1 MNIDYAKEL
10 NESQLKAVEY
20 NDGPSLVIAGAGSGK
35 TRVLTY
41 KIAHLME
48 VEGYKPW
55 EILALTFTN
64 KAAAEMKSRIANRVG
79 EESARYLWMGTF
91 HSLFAKILRREAET
105 LGYTSNFTIYDQG
118 DSRSL
123 VKAIIKEMGLDD
135 KVYKPNAVQARI
147 SEAKNVL
154 LKAGMYYNDKTMV
167 EEDMRRRLPAVRDI
181 YQRYANRLKQADAMD
196 FDDLLMQTYY
206 LFENNKEILQRYRER
221 FRYVLVDE
229 YQDTNLAQ
237 HEIVWQLTAGHQ
249 HICVVGDDSQSIY
262 SFRGARIDNI
272 LTFQSRYDSP
282 KLFKL
287 EENYRSTQTI
297 VGAANSLIAH
307 NQRRIPKEV
316 FSNKEQGEPITVF
329 EAAADKEEAGYVTRQ
344 LLSIRRR
351 YGLTWSDFAILYRT
365 NAQSRIFEEEFR
377 KNGIDYRI
385 YGGLS
390 FYQRKEIKDIIAY
403 FRVMVNPHDEE
414 AFKRILNYPPR
425 GIGDTTL
432 GHVVETASQAGVSLW
447 EVIGAPE
454 QYQLPVSKATQK
466 KLEGFRAMMEEFRE
480 LSRTH
485 DAYDTAL
492 DVVIRSGIKA
502 DIFSDMS
509 DEGRGRQENVQEL
522 MDAMHDFVQSAR
534 EEGSD
539 AIWLPDFLAT
549 VALLTDQDNPHDT
562 DVPRVTLMTVHSA
575 KGLEFNT
582 VFVVGLEEDLFP
594 SNMAETDMDVEEE
607 RRLFYV
613 ALTRAEKRC
622 LLTYAKSR
630 FRYGQ
635 LQFGN
640 RSRFLG
646 EIDPVF
652 LAGQQ
657 AGKPTLHPAGRFSNS
672 PSSHPRPSFQP
683 ASQPPRPAYQPASQP
698 PRPAFQ
704 PASQPPRPAYQPASQ
719 PPRENHPPK
728 QPSTGRWVSLGE
740 RGKEPTSR
748 NPLAAASTPSSKSS
762 VSLTPGTRIE
772 HERFGQGVVVRI
784 EGASDS
790 TKAVIRFDNVGEKTL
805 LLKFARI
812 KVL

>member
-1 MNIDYAKEL
+1 MDNDYAKEL

-64 KAAAEMKSRIANRVG
+64 KAAAEMKSRIASKVG
-79 EESARYLWMGTF
+79 EEQARYLWMGTF
-91 HSLFAKILRREAET
+91 HSLFAKILRREAEA
-105 LGYTSNFTIYDQG
+105 LGYTSNFTIYDQT

-135 KVYKPNAVQARI
+135 KLYKPNSVQGRI

-154 LKAGMYYNDKTMV
+154 ITAGMYYNDPAMN
-167 EEDMRRRLPAVRDI
+167 EEDMRRRLPAIRDI
-181 YQRYANRLKQADAMD
+181 YQRYANRLRQSDAMD
-196 FDDLLMQTYY
+196 FDDLLMMTYY
-206 LFENNKEILQRYRER
+206 LFKNREDVLQRYRER
-221 FRYVLVDE
+221 FHFVLVDE

-237 HEIVWQLTAGHQ
+237 HEIVWQLTSGHQ

-272 LTFQSRYDSP
+272 LTFQNRYDHP
-282 KLFKL
+282 RLFKL

-329 EAAADKEEAGYVTRQ
+329 EAAADKEEAGYVARQ
-344 LLSIRRR
+344 LMAIRRR
-351 YGLTWSDFAILYRT
+351 NGLDWDDFAILYRT

-403 FRVMVNPHDEE
+403 FRLMVNPHDEE
-414 AFKRILNYPPR
+414 AFKRIINYPAR

-432 GHVVETASQAGVSLW
+432 GHIIETASQAGASLW
-447 EVIGAPE
+447 DVISDPE
-454 QYQLPVSKATQK
+454 HYELPVSKGTIT
-466 KLEGFRAMMEEFRE
+466 KLGHFRELIASFRE
-480 LSRTH
+480 LSRTS
-485 DAYDTAL
+485 DAYETAL
-492 DVVIRSGIKA
+492 EVVNRSGIKS

-509 DEGRGRQENVQEL
+509 DEGRSRQENVQEL

-549 VALLTDQDNPHDT
+549 VALLTDQDNPHDA

-594 SNMAETDMDVEEE
+594 NSMAETEADVEEE

-613 ALTRAEKRC
+613 AITRAEKRC
-622 LLTYAKSR
+622 LLTYARTR

-635 LQFGN
+635 LQFGT
-640 RSRFLG
+640 RSRFLN
-646 EIDPVF
+646 EIDPSY
-652 LAGQQ
+652 LTGGQGSRQ
-657 AGKPTLHPAGRFSNS
+657 ASGQVGYR
-672 PSSHPRPSFQP
+672 PSSGQGYGPSGRQGYGPSRQTPTQKPMSSSTTPTSTSAPSLTAASTPR
-683 ASQPPRPAYQPASQP
+683 
-698 PRPAFQ
+698 
-704 PASQPPRPAYQPASQ
+704 
-719 PPRENHPPK
+719 
-728 QPSTGRWVSLGE
+728 RWVSLGE
-740 RGKEPTSR
+740 RSAVSSR
-748 NPLAAASTPSSKSS
+748 PSSSS
-762 VSLTPGTRIE
+762 SSSSSSSNLQPGSRIE
-772 HERFGQGVVVRI
+772 HERFGQGSVVRI
-784 EGASDS
+784 EGDGENA
-790 TKAVIRFDNVGEKTL
+790 KAVIRFDNVGEKTL

-812 KVL
+812 KLL

>member
-154 LKAGMYYNDKTMV
+154 LKAGMYYNDKAMV
-167 EEDMRRRLPAVRDI
+167 EEDMRRRQPAVRDI

-206 LFENNKEILQRYRER
+206 LFENNKEILQRYCER
-221 FRYVLVDE
+221 FRFVLVDE

-272 LTFQSRYDSP
+272 LPFQSRYDSP

-414 AFKRILNYPPR
+414 AFKRILNYPAR

-466 KLEGFRAMMEEFRE
+466 KLEGFRAMMEEFSE

-539 AIWLPDFLAT
+539 AIWLSDFLAT
-549 VALLTDQDNPHDT
+549 VALLTDQDNPHDA

-622 LLTYAKSR
+622 MLTYAKTR

-640 RSRFLG
+640 RSRFLS
-646 EIDPVF
+646 EIDPCF
-652 LAGQQ
+652 FSGQSARQ
-657 AGKPTLHPAGRFSNS
+657 SAAQPTGRASGNHS
-672 PSSHPRPSFQP
+672 AYPRPTVSP
-683 ASQPPRPAYQPASQP
+683 ARNLVNQ
-698 PRPAFQ
+698 
-704 PASQPPRPAYQPASQ
+704 
-719 PPRENHPPK
+719 RE
-728 QPSTGRWVSLGE
+728 QRSTGRWVSLGE
-740 RGKEPTSR
+740 RSAQTAPS
-748 NPLAAASTPSSKSS
+748 PAPSPSSHASSANATPSS
-762 VSLTPGTRIE
+762 SLRPGVRVE
-772 HERFGQGVVVRI
+772 HERFGQGEVVSV
-784 EGASDS
+784 EGINENA
-790 TKAVIRFDNVGEKTL
+790 KAVISFDNVGTKTL
-805 LLKFARI
+805 LLKFARLR
-812 KVL
+812 VL

>member
-1 MNIDYAKEL
+1 M
-10 NESQLKAVEY
+10 
-20 NDGPSLVIAGAGSGK
+20 VIAGAGSGK

-64 KAAAEMKSRIANRVG
+64 KAAAEMKSRIACRVG
-79 EESARYLWMGTF
+79 EEAARYLWMGTF
-91 HSLFAKILRREAET
+91 HSLFAKILRREADV
-105 LGYTSNFTIYDQG
+105 LGYTSNFTIYDQS

-154 LKAGMYYNDKTMV
+154 LKAGMYYNDKAMI
-167 EEDMRRRLPAVRDI
+167 EEDMRRRQPAIRDI
-181 YQRYANRLKQADAMD
+181 YQRYANRLRQADAMD

-237 HEIVWQLTAGHQ
+237 HEIVWQLTASHQ

-272 LTFQSRYDSP
+272 LTFQSRYDHP
-282 KLFKL
+282 RLFKL
-287 EENYRSTQTI
+287 EENYRSTKTI

-316 FSNKEQGEPITVF
+316 YSNNEQGEPITVF

-344 LLSIRRR
+344 LLSLRRR
-351 YGLTWSDFAILYRT
+351 YGLAWSDFAILYRT

-414 AFKRILNYPPR
+414 AFKRILNYPAR

-432 GHVVETASQAGVSLW
+432 GHVVETASRAGVSLW

-454 QYQLPVSKATQK
+454 QYQLPVAKATLK

-480 LSRTH
+480 LSRTK
-485 DAYDTAL
+485 DAYETVL
-492 DVVIRSGIKA
+492 EVVVRSGIKA

-509 DEGRGRQENVQEL
+509 DEGRSRQENVQEL

-549 VALLTDQDNPHDT
+549 VALLTDQDNPHDS
-562 DVPRVTLMTVHSA
+562 DVPRVTLMTAHSA

-594 SNMAETDMDVEEE
+594 SNMAETDRDVEEE

-622 LLTYAKSR
+622 LLTYAKTR

-635 LQFGN
+635 LQFGT

-646 EIDPVF
+646 EIDPEY
-652 LAGQQ
+652 LTGQQ
-657 AGKPTLHPAGRFSNS
+657 AGRPTPRPAGRFPNTQTSY
-672 PSSHPRPSFQP
+672 PRS
-683 ASQPPRPAYQPASQP
+683 
-698 PRPAFQ
+698 AFQ
-704 PASQPPRPAYQPASQ
+704 PASQPA
-719 PPRENHPPK
+719 RESYPPK
-728 QPSTGRWVSLGE
+728 QRTTGRWVSLGE
-740 RGKEPTSR
+740 RSAQPK
-748 NPLAAASTPSSKSS
+748 PSSPLNPPSEPSS
-762 VSLTPGTRIE
+762 PNAAPPSGLRAGMRVE
-772 HERFGQGVVVRI
+772 HERFGQGEVVSV
-784 EGASDS
+784 EGANENA
-790 TKAVIRFDNVGEKTL
+790 KAVIRFDNVGTKTL
-805 LLKFARI
+805 LLKFARLR
-812 KVL
+812 VL

>member
-1 MNIDYAKEL
+1 MSIDYANEL

-64 KAAAEMKSRIANRVG
+64 KAAAEMKSRIACRVG
-79 EESARYLWMGTF
+79 EEAARYLWMGTF
-91 HSLFAKILRREAET
+91 HSLFAKILRREADV
-105 LGYTSNFTIYDQG
+105 LGYTSNFTIYDQS

-154 LKAGMYYNDKTMV
+154 LKAGMYYNDKAMI
-167 EEDMRRRLPAVRDI
+167 EEDMRRRQPAIRDI
-181 YQRYANRLKQADAMD
+181 YQRYANRLRQADAMD
-196 FDDLLMQTYY
+196 FDDLLMLTYY

-221 FRYVLVDE
+221 FRFVLVDE

-237 HEIVWQLTAGHQ
+237 HEIVWQLTASHQ

-272 LTFQSRYDSP
+272 LTFQSRYDHP
-282 KLFKL
+282 RLFKL
-287 EENYRSTQTI
+287 EENYRSTKTI

-316 FSNKEQGEPITVF
+316 YSDNEQGEPITVF

-344 LLSIRRR
+344 LLSLRRR
-351 YGLTWSDFAILYRT
+351 YGLAWSDFAILYRT

-414 AFKRILNYPPR
+414 AFKRILNYPAR

-432 GHVVETASQAGVSLW
+432 GHVVETASRAGVSLW

-454 QYQLPVSKATQK
+454 QYQLPVSKGTQK

-480 LSRTH
+480 LSRTK
-485 DAYDTAL
+485 DAYETAL
-492 DVVIRSGIKA
+492 EVVVRSGIKA

-509 DEGRGRQENVQEL
+509 DEGRSRQENVQEL

-549 VALLTDQDNPHDT
+549 VALLTDQDNPHDS
-562 DVPRVTLMTVHSA
+562 DVPRVTLMTAHSA

-594 SNMAETDMDVEEE
+594 SNMAETDRDVEEE

-622 LLTYAKSR
+622 LLTYAKTR

-635 LQFGN
+635 LQFGT

-646 EIDPVF
+646 EIDPEY
-652 LAGQQ
+652 LTGQQ
-657 AGKPTLHPAGRFSNS
+657 AGRPTPRPAGRFPNTQTS
-672 PSSHPRPSFQP
+672 
-683 ASQPPRPAYQPASQP
+683 Y

-704 PASQPPRPAYQPASQ
+704 PASQPPRESY
-719 PPRENHPPK
+719 PPK
-728 QPSTGRWVSLGE
+728 QRTTGRWVSLGE
-740 RGKEPTSR
+740 RSAQPK
-748 NPLAAASTPSSKSS
+748 PSSPLNPPSEPSS
-762 VSLTPGTRIE
+762 PNAAPPSGLRAGMRVE
-772 HERFGQGVVVRI
+772 HERFGQGEVVSV
-784 EGASDS
+784 EGANENA
-790 TKAVIRFDNVGEKTL
+790 KAVIRFDNVGTKTL
-805 LLKFARI
+805 LLKFARLR
-812 KVL
+812 VL

>member
-64 KAAAEMKSRIANRVG
+64 KAAAEMKSRIASRVG
-79 EESARYLWMGTF
+79 DEAARYLWMGTF
-91 HSLFAKILRREAET
+91 HSLFAKILRREADA
-105 LGYTSNFTIYDQG
+105 LGYTSNFTIYDQT

-154 LKAGMYYNDKTMV
+154 IKAGMYYNDPAMI
-167 EEDMRRRLPAVRDI
+167 EEDMRRRQPAIRDI
-181 YQRYANRLKQADAMD
+181 YQRYANRLRQADAMD
-196 FDDLLMQTYY
+196 FDDLLMMTYY
-206 LFENNKEILQRYRER
+206 LFKNREDVLQRYRER
-221 FRYVLVDE
+221 FRFVLVDE

-237 HEIVWQLTAGHQ
+237 HEIVWQLTASHQ

-272 LTFQSRYDSP
+272 LTFQSRYDHP
-282 KLFKL
+282 RLFKL

-351 YGLTWSDFAILYRT
+351 YGLEWSDFAILYRT

-403 FRVMVNPHDEE
+403 FRLMVNPHDEE
-414 AFKRILNYPPR
+414 AFKRILNYPSR

-432 GHVVETASQAGVSLW
+432 SRIIETASAAGASLW
-447 EVIGAPE
+447 DVIADAE
-454 QYQLPVSKATQK
+454 RYQLPVSKGTLT
-466 KLEGFRAMMEEFRE
+466 KLERFRTMIEEFRE
-480 LSRTH
+480 FSRTK
-485 DAYDTAL
+485 DAYETAL
-492 DVVIRSGIKA
+492 EVVVRSGIKA

-509 DEGRGRQENVQEL
+509 DEGRSRQENVQEL

-549 VALLTDQDNPHDT
+549 VALLTDQDNPHDA

-575 KGLEFNT
+575 KGLEFDT

-613 ALTRAEKRC
+613 AITRAERRC
-622 LLTYAKSR
+622 LLTYAKTR

-635 LQFGN
+635 LQFGT
-640 RSRFLG
+640 RSRFLN
-646 EIDPVF
+646 EIDPAF
-652 LAGQQ
+652 LKGQQ
-657 AGKPTLHPAGRFSNS
+657 AGKPTGQQMGWGRNRDAAFRVTTIGGQTDRATT
-672 PSSHPRPSFQP
+672 PRPTP
-683 ASQPPRPAYQPASQP
+683 APQ
-698 PRPAFQ
+698 
-704 PASQPPRPAYQPASQ
+704 
-719 PPRENHPPK
+719 
-728 QPSTGRWVSLGE
+728 RWISLGE
-740 RGKEPTSR
+740 RDTRSGSQQVSRPVARQAGAPNVTS
-748 NPLAAASTPSSKSS
+748 
-762 VSLTPGTRIE
+762 SLQPGARVE
-772 HERFGQGVVVRI
+772 HDRFGQGEVVRV
-784 EGASDS
+784 EGSNENA
-790 TKAVIRFDNVGEKTL
+790 KAVIRFDNVGEKTL
-805 LLKFARI
+805 LLKFARL
-812 KVL
+812 KNL

>member
-1 MNIDYAKEL
+1 
-10 NESQLKAVEY
+10 
-20 NDGPSLVIAGAGSGK
+20 
-35 TRVLTY
+35 
-41 KIAHLME
+41 
-48 VEGYKPW
+48 
-55 EILALTFTN
+55 
-64 KAAAEMKSRIANRVG
+64 
-79 EESARYLWMGTF
+79 
-91 HSLFAKILRREAET
+91 
-105 LGYTSNFTIYDQG
+105 
-118 DSRSL
+118 
-123 VKAIIKEMGLDD
+123 MGLDE

-154 LKAGMYYNDKTMV
+154 LKAGMYYNDKAMV

-414 AFKRILNYPPR
+414 AFKRILNYPAR

-466 KLEGFRAMMEEFRE
+466 KLEGFRSMMEEFRE

-522 MDAMHDFVQSAR
+522 MDAMNDFVQSAR

-539 AIWLPDFLAT
+539 AIWLSDFLAT
-549 VALLTDQDNPHDT
+549 VALLTDQDNPHDA

-622 LLTYAKSR
+622 LLTYAKTR

-640 RSRFLG
+640 RSRFLS
-646 EIDPVF
+646 EIDPAF
-652 LAGQQ
+652 LKGQQ
-657 AGKPTLHPAGRFSNS
+657 AGKPTGQQMGWGRNRDAAFRVTTIGGQTER
-672 PSSHPRPSFQP
+672 PTTPRPTT
-683 ASQPPRPAYQPASQP
+683 PRPTPT
-698 PRPAFQ
+698 PR
-704 PASQPPRPAYQPASQ
+704 
-719 PPRENHPPK
+719 
-728 QPSTGRWVSLGE
+728 RWISLGE
-740 RGKEPTSR
+740 RDAQSSSQKINRSIGQQAGTPNATS
-748 NPLAAASTPSSKSS
+748 
-762 VSLTPGTRIE
+762 SLQPGTRVE
-772 HERFGQGVVVRI
+772 HDRFGQGEVVRV
-784 EGASDS
+784 EGSNENA
-790 TKAVIRFDNVGEKTL
+790 KAVIRFDNVGEKTL
-805 LLKFARI
+805 LLKFARLKI
-812 KVL
+812 L

>member
-154 LKAGMYYNDKTMV
+154 LKAGMYYNDKAMV
-167 EEDMRRRLPAVRDI
+167 EEDMRRRQPAVRDI

-206 LFENNKEILQRYRER
+206 LFENNKEILQRYCER
-221 FRYVLVDE
+221 FRFVLVDE

-509 DEGRGRQENVQEL
+509 DEGRSRQENVQEL

-549 VALLTDQDNPHDT
+549 VALLTDQDNPHDA

-594 SNMAETDMDVEEE
+594 SNMAETEADVEEE

-622 LLTYAKSR
+622 MLTYAKTR

-640 RSRFLG
+640 RSRFLS
-646 EIDPVF
+646 EIDPCF
-652 LAGQQ
+652 FSGQSARQ
-657 AGKPTLHPAGRFSNS
+657 SAAQPTGRASGNHS
-672 PSSHPRPSFQP
+672 AYPRPTVSP
-683 ASQPPRPAYQPASQP
+683 ARNIMNQ
-698 PRPAFQ
+698 
-704 PASQPPRPAYQPASQ
+704 
-719 PPRENHPPK
+719 RE
-728 QPSTGRWVSLGE
+728 QRSTGRWVSLGE
-740 RGKEPTSR
+740 RSAQTAPS
-748 NPLAAASTPSSKSS
+748 PAPSHSSHASSANATPSS
-762 VSLTPGTRIE
+762 SLHLGVRVE
-772 HERFGQGVVVRI
+772 HERFGQGEVVSV
-784 EGASDS
+784 EGINENA
-790 TKAVIRFDNVGEKTL
+790 KAVISFDNVGTKTL
-805 LLKFARI
+805 LLKFARLR
-812 KVL
+812 VL

>member
-1 MNIDYAKEL
+1 MLYSVAFYKLFFAKQKKSVIFAVEMNIDYAKEL

-154 LKAGMYYNDKTMV
+154 LKAGMYYNDKAMV

-414 AFKRILNYPPR
+414 AFKRILNYPAR

-466 KLEGFRAMMEEFRE
+466 KLEGFRSMMEEFRE

-509 DEGRGRQENVQEL
+509 DEGRSRQENVQEL

-539 AIWLPDFLAT
+539 AIWLSDFLAT
-549 VALLTDQDNPHDT
+549 VALLTDQDNPHDA

-622 LLTYAKSR
+622 LLTYAKTR

-640 RSRFLG
+640 RSRFLS
-646 EIDPVF
+646 EIDPAF
-652 LAGQQ
+652 LKGQQ
-657 AGKPTLHPAGRFSNS
+657 AGKPTGQQMGWGRNRDAAFRVTTIGGQTER
-672 PSSHPRPSFQP
+672 PTTPRPTT
-683 ASQPPRPAYQPASQP
+683 PRPTPT
-698 PRPAFQ
+698 PR
-704 PASQPPRPAYQPASQ
+704 
-719 PPRENHPPK
+719 
-728 QPSTGRWVSLGE
+728 RWISLGE
-740 RGKEPTSR
+740 RDAQSSSQKINRSIGQQAGTPNATS
-748 NPLAAASTPSSKSS
+748 
-762 VSLTPGTRIE
+762 SLQPGTRVE
-772 HERFGQGVVVRI
+772 HDRFGQGEVVRV
-784 EGASDS
+784 EGSNENA
-790 TKAVIRFDNVGEKTL
+790 KAVIRFDNVGEKTL
-805 LLKFARI
+805 LLKFARLKI
-812 KVL
+812 L

>member
-154 LKAGMYYNDKTMV
+154 LKAGMYYNDKAMV

-221 FRYVLVDE
+221 FRFVLVDE

-414 AFKRILNYPPR
+414 AFKRILNYPAR

-466 KLEGFRAMMEEFRE
+466 KLEGFRSMMEEFRE

-509 DEGRGRQENVQEL
+509 DEGRSRQENVQEL

-539 AIWLPDFLAT
+539 AIWLSDFLAT
-549 VALLTDQDNPHDT
+549 VALLTDQDNPHDA

-622 LLTYAKSR
+622 LLTYAKTR

-640 RSRFLG
+640 RSRFLS
-646 EIDPVF
+646 EIDPCF
-652 LAGQQ
+652 FSGQS
-657 AGKPTLHPAGRFSNS
+657 ARKPAAQPTGRASGNHS
-672 PSSHPRPSFQP
+672 AYPRPTVSP
-683 ASQPPRPAYQPASQP
+683 ARNIMNQ
-698 PRPAFQ
+698 
-704 PASQPPRPAYQPASQ
+704 
-719 PPRENHPPK
+719 RE
-728 QPSTGRWVSLGE
+728 QRSTGRWVSLGE
-740 RGKEPTSR
+740 RSAQTAPS
-748 NPLAAASTPSSKSS
+748 PAPSPSSHASSANATPSS
-762 VSLTPGTRIE
+762 SLRPGVRVE
-772 HERFGQGVVVRI
+772 HERFGQGEVVSV
-784 EGASDS
+784 EGVNENA
-790 TKAVIRFDNVGEKTL
+790 KAVISFDNVGTKTL
-805 LLKFARI
+805 LLKFARLR
-812 KVL
+812 VL

>member
-35 TRVLTY
+35 TRVLAY

-154 LKAGMYYNDKTMV
+154 LKAGMYYNDKAMV
-167 EEDMRRRLPAVRDI
+167 EEDMRRRQPAVRDI

-206 LFENNKEILQRYRER
+206 LFENNKEILQRYCER
-221 FRYVLVDE
+221 FRFVLVDE

-414 AFKRILNYPPR
+414 AFKRILNYPAR

-466 KLEGFRAMMEEFRE
+466 KLEGFRAMMEEFSE

-539 AIWLPDFLAT
+539 AIWLSDFLAT
-549 VALLTDQDNPHDT
+549 VALLTDQDNPHDA

-622 LLTYAKSR
+622 MLTYAKTR

-640 RSRFLG
+640 RSRFLS
-646 EIDPVF
+646 EIDPCF
-652 LAGQQ
+652 FSGQSARQ
-657 AGKPTLHPAGRFSNS
+657 SAAQPTGRASGNHS
-672 PSSHPRPSFQP
+672 AYPRPTVSP
-683 ASQPPRPAYQPASQP
+683 ARNLVNQ
-698 PRPAFQ
+698 
-704 PASQPPRPAYQPASQ
+704 
-719 PPRENHPPK
+719 RE
-728 QPSTGRWVSLGE
+728 QRSTGRWVSLGE
-740 RGKEPTSR
+740 RSAQTAPS
-748 NPLAAASTPSSKSS
+748 PAPSPSSHASSANATPSS
-762 VSLTPGTRIE
+762 SLRPGVRVE
-772 HERFGQGVVVRI
+772 HERFGQGEVVSV
-784 EGASDS
+784 EGINENA
-790 TKAVIRFDNVGEKTL
+790 KAVISFDNVGTKTL
-805 LLKFARI
+805 LLKFARLR
-812 KVL
+812 VL

>member
-1 MNIDYAKEL
+1 MNNDYAKEL
-10 NESQLKAVEY
+10 NESQLEAVEY

-64 KAAAEMKSRIANRVG
+64 KAAAEMKSRIATRVG
-79 EESARYLWMGTF
+79 EDAARYLWMGTF
-91 HSLFAKILRREAET
+91 HSLFAKILRREAEA
-105 LGYTSNFTIYDQG
+105 LGGYTPNFTIYDQS

-135 KVYKPNAVQARI
+135 KAYKPNSVQGRI

-154 LKAGMYYNDKTMV
+154 LTAGMYANDRAMI
-167 EEDMRRRLPAVRDI
+167 EEDMRRRLPAIRDI

-206 LFENNKEILQRYRER
+206 LFKNNPEVLQRYRER
-221 FRYVLVDE
+221 FRFVLVDE

-237 HEIVWQLTAGHQ
+237 HEIVWQLTAEHQ

-272 LTFQSRYDSP
+272 LTFQSRYDNP
-282 KLFKL
+282 RLFKL

-316 FSNKEQGEPITVF
+316 YSNKEQGEPITVF
-329 EAAADKEEAGYVTRQ
+329 EAAADKEEAAYVTRQ
-344 LLSIRRR
+344 LLALRRR
-351 YGLTWSDFAILYRT
+351 YGLDWDDFAILYRT

-403 FRVMVNPHDEE
+403 FRLMVNPHDEE
-414 AFKRILNYPPR
+414 AFKRIINYPSR

-432 GHVVETASQAGVSLW
+432 GRIIETASGAGTSLW
-447 EVIGAPE
+447 DVINDPE
-454 QYQLPVSKATQK
+454 QYGLPVSKGTLT
-466 KLEGFRAMMEEFRE
+466 KLDHFRTLMEQFRE
-480 LSRTH
+480 YSRTN
-485 DAYDTAL
+485 DAYETAIE
-492 DVVIRSGIKA
+492 VVNRSGIKA
-502 DIFSDMS
+502 DIFSDLS
-509 DEGRGRQENVQEL
+509 DEGRSRQENVQEL
-522 MDAMHDFVQSAR
+522 LDAMHDFVHSAR

-562 DVPRVTLMTVHSA
+562 DIPRVTLMTAHSA

-594 SNMAETDMDVEEE
+594 NSMAETETDVEEE

-613 ALTRAEKRC
+613 AITRAEKRC
-622 LLTYAKSR
+622 LLTYAKVR

-635 LQFGN
+635 LQFGT
-640 RSRFLG
+640 RSRFLN
-646 EIDPVF
+646 EIDPAYVR
-652 LAGQQ
+652 GQQ
-657 AGKPTLHPAGRFSNS
+657 VNRSASQQVNKSTGFRPTPTLKPT
-672 PSSHPRPSFQP
+672 PR
-683 ASQPPRPAYQPASQP
+683 
-698 PRPAFQ
+698 
-704 PASQPPRPAYQPASQ
+704 
-719 PPRENHPPK
+719 
-728 QPSTGRWVSLGE
+728 RWISLGE
-740 RGKEPTSR
+740 RDDRTISQQVNKSTSQQV
-748 NPLAAASTPSSKSS
+748 NESTSQQA
-762 VSLTPGTRIE
+762 VGQLVAGRLVV
-772 HERFGQGVVVRI
+772 HERFGQGVVIRV
-784 EGASDS
+784 EGTGDS
-790 TKAVIRFDNVGEKTL
+790 AKAVIRFDNVGEKTL
-805 LLKFARI
+805 LLKFAHL
-812 KVL
+812 KVI

>member
-509 DEGRGRQENVQEL
+509 DEGRSRQENVQEL

>member
-1 MNIDYAKEL
+1 MLYSVAFYKLFFAKQKKSVIFAVEMNIDYAKEL

-154 LKAGMYYNDKTMV
+154 LKAGMYYNDKAMV
-167 EEDMRRRLPAVRDI
+167 EEDMRRRQPAVRDI

-206 LFENNKEILQRYRER
+206 LFENNKEILQRYCER
-221 FRYVLVDE
+221 FRFVLVDE

-414 AFKRILNYPPR
+414 AFKRILNYPAR

-502 DIFSDMS
+502 DIFSDIS
-509 DEGRGRQENVQEL
+509 DEGRSRQENVQEL

-539 AIWLPDFLAT
+539 AIWLSDFLAT

-622 LLTYAKSR
+622 LLTYAKTR

-640 RSRFLG
+640 RSRFLS
-646 EIDPVF
+646 EIDPCF
-652 LAGQQ
+652 FSGQSVRKSAAQ
-657 AGKPTLHPAGRFSNS
+657 PTGRASGNHS
-672 PSSHPRPSFQP
+672 AYPRPTVSP
-683 ASQPPRPAYQPASQP
+683 ARNLVNQ
-698 PRPAFQ
+698 
-704 PASQPPRPAYQPASQ
+704 
-719 PPRENHPPK
+719 RE
-728 QPSTGRWVSLGE
+728 QRSTGRWVSLGE
-740 RGKEPTSR
+740 RSAQTAPS
-748 NPLAAASTPSSKSS
+748 PAPSPSSHASSANATPSS
-762 VSLTPGTRIE
+762 SLRPGVRVE
-772 HERFGQGVVVRI
+772 HERFGQGEVVSV
-784 EGASDS
+784 EGVNENA
-790 TKAVIRFDNVGEKTL
+790 KAVISFNNVGTKTL
-805 LLKFARI
+805 LLKFARLR
-812 KVL
+812 VL

>member
-1 MNIDYAKEL
+1 MSIDYANEL
-10 NESQLKAVEY
+10 NESQLKAVDY

-64 KAAAEMKSRIANRVG
+64 KAAAEMKSRIACRVG
-79 EESARYLWMGTF
+79 EEAARYLWMGTF
-91 HSLFAKILRREAET
+91 HSLFAKILRREADA
-105 LGYTSNFTIYDQG
+105 LGYTSNFTIYDQS

-154 LKAGMYYNDKTMV
+154 LKAGMYYNDKAMI
-167 EEDMRRRLPAVRDI
+167 EEDMRRRQPAIRDI
-181 YQRYANRLKQADAMD
+181 YQRYANRLRQADAMD
-196 FDDLLMQTYY
+196 FDDLLMLTYY

-237 HEIVWQLTAGHQ
+237 HEIVWQLTASHQ

-272 LTFQSRYDSP
+272 LTFQSRYDHP
-282 KLFKL
+282 RLFKL
-287 EENYRSTQTI
+287 EENYRSTKTI

-316 FSNKEQGEPITVF
+316 YSNNEQGEPITVF

-344 LLSIRRR
+344 LLSLRRR
-351 YGLTWSDFAILYRT
+351 YGLAWSDFAILYRT

-414 AFKRILNYPPR
+414 AFKRILNYPAR

-432 GHVVETASQAGVSLW
+432 GHVVETASRAGVSLW

-454 QYQLPVSKATQK
+454 QYQLPVSKATLK

-480 LSRTH
+480 LSRTK
-485 DAYDTAL
+485 DAYETAL
-492 DVVIRSGIKA
+492 EVVVRSGIKT

-509 DEGRGRQENVQEL
+509 DEGRSRQENVQEL

-539 AIWLPDFLAT
+539 AIWLSDFLAT
-549 VALLTDQDNPHDT
+549 VALLTDQDNPHDS
-562 DVPRVTLMTVHSA
+562 DVPRVTLMTAHSA

-594 SNMAETDMDVEEE
+594 SNMAETDRDVEEE

-622 LLTYAKSR
+622 LLTYARTR

-635 LQFGN
+635 LQFGT

-646 EIDPVF
+646 EIDPEY

-657 AGKPTLHPAGRFSNS
+657 AGRPTPRPAGRFPNTQTS
-672 PSSHPRPSFQP
+672 
-683 ASQPPRPAYQPASQP
+683 Y

-704 PASQPPRPAYQPASQ
+704 PASQPPRESYS
-719 PPRENHPPK
+719 PK
-728 QPSTGRWVSLGE
+728 QRTTGRWVSLGE
-740 RGKEPTSR
+740 RSAQPK
-748 NPLAAASTPSSKSS
+748 PSSPLNPPSEPSS
-762 VSLTPGTRIE
+762 PNAAPPSGLRAGMRVE
-772 HERFGQGVVVRI
+772 HERFGQGEVVSV
-784 EGASDS
+784 EGANENA
-790 TKAVIRFDNVGEKTL
+790 KAVIRFDNVGTKTL
-805 LLKFARI
+805 LLKFARLR
-812 KVL
+812 VL

>member
-1 MNIDYAKEL
+1 MDNDYAREL

-64 KAAAEMKSRIANRVG
+64 KAAAEMKSRIATRVG

-154 LKAGMYYNDKTMV
+154 LKAGMYYNDKAMV

-414 AFKRILNYPPR
+414 AFKRILNYPAR

-466 KLEGFRAMMEEFRE
+466 KLEGFRSMMEEFRE

-509 DEGRGRQENVQEL
+509 DEGRSRQENVQEL

-539 AIWLPDFLAT
+539 AIWLSDFLAT
-549 VALLTDQDNPHDT
+549 VALLTDQDNPHDA

-622 LLTYAKSR
+622 LLTYAKTR

-640 RSRFLG
+640 RSRFLS
-646 EIDPVF
+646 EIDPCF
-652 LAGQQ
+652 FSGQSARQ
-657 AGKPTLHPAGRFSNS
+657 SAAQPTGRASGNHS
-672 PSSHPRPSFQP
+672 AYPRPTVSP
-683 ASQPPRPAYQPASQP
+683 ARNLVNQ
-698 PRPAFQ
+698 
-704 PASQPPRPAYQPASQ
+704 
-719 PPRENHPPK
+719 RE
-728 QPSTGRWVSLGE
+728 QRSTGRWVSLGE
-740 RGKEPTSR
+740 RSAQTAPS
-748 NPLAAASTPSSKSS
+748 PAPSPSSHASSANATPSS
-762 VSLTPGTRIE
+762 SLRPGVRVE
-772 HERFGQGVVVRI
+772 HERFGQGEVVSV
-784 EGASDS
+784 EGVNENA
-790 TKAVIRFDNVGEKTL
+790 KAVISFDNVGTKTL
-805 LLKFARI
+805 LLKFARLR
-812 KVL
+812 VL

>member
-154 LKAGMYYNDKTMV
+154 LKAGMYYNDKAMV
-167 EEDMRRRLPAVRDI
+167 EEDMRRRQPAVRDI

-206 LFENNKEILQRYRER
+206 LFENNKEILQRYCER
-221 FRYVLVDE
+221 FRFVLVDE

-414 AFKRILNYPPR
+414 AFKRILNYPAR

-466 KLEGFRAMMEEFRE
+466 KLEGFRAMMEEFSE

-539 AIWLPDFLAT
+539 AIWLSDFLAT
-549 VALLTDQDNPHDT
+549 VALLTDQDNPHDA

-622 LLTYAKSR
+622 MLTYAKTR

-640 RSRFLG
+640 RSRFLS
-646 EIDPVF
+646 EIDPCF
-652 LAGQQ
+652 FSGQSARQ
-657 AGKPTLHPAGRFSNS
+657 SAAQPTGRASGNHS
-672 PSSHPRPSFQP
+672 AYPRPTVSP
-683 ASQPPRPAYQPASQP
+683 ARNLVNQ
-698 PRPAFQ
+698 
-704 PASQPPRPAYQPASQ
+704 
-719 PPRENHPPK
+719 RE
-728 QPSTGRWVSLGE
+728 QRSTGRWVSLGE
-740 RGKEPTSR
+740 RSAQTAPS
-748 NPLAAASTPSSKSS
+748 PAPSPSSHASSANATPSS
-762 VSLTPGTRIE
+762 SLRPGVRVE
-772 HERFGQGVVVRI
+772 HERFGQGEVVSV
-784 EGASDS
+784 EGINENA
-790 TKAVIRFDNVGEKTL
+790 KAVISFDNVGTKTL
-805 LLKFARI
+805 LLKFARLR
-812 KVL
+812 VL